1 MGEAR
6 RRGEAGDKKPTLRP
20 PKIGGRKLRVANSKL
35 HQNERVAKP
44 KTSHCKW
51 RQPSMQQ
58 DVALKRPSEK
68 FNFAHD
74 RMNTGPCWTQ

>member
-1 MGEAR
+1 MGEVDVE
-6 RRGEAGDKKPTLRP
+6 GKPVTKSQLSDR

-44 KTSHCKW
+44 KTSSHCKW

-58 DVALKRPSEK
+58 DVALKRPGRW
-68 FNFAHD
+68 AG
-74 RMNTGPCWTQ
+74 TVALTLAV